1 MEMEI
6 VQADS
11 SHLGVWAELAS
22 RLFDGHAAGE
32 LEAEFAEFLE
42 TGKETGF
49 LCLENGQA
57 VGFMNVSVRQ
67 DYVNGTDGS
76 PVAFLEAIYV
86 LPEWRRR
93 GVARQ
98 LVARAEQ
105 FARDKGLAQ
114 LASDCLEDNT
124 LSQTFHQN
132 SGFRETE
139 RVIYFVKDI

>member
-1 MEMEI
+1 MKI
-6 VQADS
+6 VQADPS
-11 SHLGVWAELAS
+11 TLGEWVRLAS
-22 RLFDGHAAGE
+22 RLFTGHAVGE
-32 LEAEFAEFLE
+32 LEEEYAEFLA
-42 TGKETGF
+42 TGKEVGF
-49 LCLENGQA
+49 LCLKDGQA

-86 LPEWRRR
+86 LPEFRRR

-98 LVARAEQ
+98 LIARAEE

-124 LSQTFHQN
+124 LSQAFHQN
-132 SGFRETE
+132 SGFREME

>member
-1 MEMEI
+1 MEI
-6 VQADS
+6 VQADLS
-11 SHLGVWAELAS
+11 NLGLWVGLAS
-22 RLFDGHAAGE
+22 RLFAGHSAGE
-32 LEAEFAEFLE
+32 LETEYADFLA

-49 LCLENGQA
+49 LCMQDGQA
-57 VGFMNVSVRQ
+57 VGFMNISVRQ
-67 DYVNGTDGS
+67 DYVNGTDSS

-98 LVARAEQ
+98 LIARAEQ

-114 LASDCLEDNT
+114 LASDCLQDNT
-124 LSQTFHQN
+124 LSQAFHHN

>member
-1 MEMEI
+1 MEI
-6 VQADS
+6 VQTDS
-11 SHLGVWAELAS
+11 SSLGVWVELAS
-22 RLFDGHAAGE
+22 RLFTGHAAGE
-32 LEAEFAEFLE
+32 LEAEYAEFLA

-49 LCLENGQA
+49 LCLKNGQA
-57 VGFMNVSVRQ
+57 VGFMNLSVRQ

-98 LVARAEQ
+98 LIARAEQ